1 MRLSRIMVF
10 KGYTKRDT
18 SIIKGFGILCIVLH
32 NYFHWRPPSPGENE
46 FDFLSERVTAFFTLL
61 SEKPAEFINLTFS
74 FLGHYGVQLF
84 IFMSGF
90 GLAMSM
96 MNSPRTWE
104 SFFVSKLKR
113 LYPLLLVGM
122 LFFIL
127 SYVAIYMKPLNI
139 IEWKALVP
147 RLLLIHTLIPGS
159 GMSINGPWWF
169 FGLIFQFYILFPY
182 LFKLIK
188 RWRWK
193 AFVVLCL
200 ISYVLIFLFR
210 GEIVMMNA
218 PGHLP
223 EFCLGILFAFCKD
236 KKINVLWLV
245 LAIVVFC
252 LGNCYASFYPFTFLS
267 LTVIMVFVYQALK
280 SIPIKK
286 TVISTPLA
294 YFGSISMAMFATH
307 AVFRDPIIKMSWN
320 YGAGALWNFATGII
334 YFLIAWGVAVAAKV
348 LYDYLETQL
357 DKIQIREN
365 MLTHILGIM
374 CQIGLVVAL
383 VYIFV
388 SYY

>member
-1 MRLSRIMVF
+1 
-10 KGYTKRDT
+10 
-18 SIIKGFGILCIVLH
+18 
-32 NYFHWRPPSPGENE
+32 
-46 FDFLSERVTAFFTLL
+46 
-61 SEKPAEFINLTFS
+61 
-74 FLGHYGVQLF
+74 
-84 IFMSGF
+84 
-90 GLAMSM
+90 
-96 MNSPRTWE
+96 
-104 SFFVSKLKR
+104 
-113 LYPLLLVGM
+113 
-122 LFFIL
+122 
-127 SYVAIYMKPLNI
+127 
-139 IEWKALVP
+139 
-147 RLLLIHTLIPGS
+147 
-159 GMSINGPWWF
+159 
-169 FGLIFQFYILFPY
+169 
-182 LFKLIK
+182 
-188 RWRWK
+188 
-193 AFVVLCL
+193 
-200 ISYVLIFLFR
+200 
-210 GEIVMMNA
+210 MMNA

-236 KKINVLWLV
+236 KKINVLWHV

-252 LGNCYASFYPFTFLS
+252 LGNCYAAFYPFTFLS

-286 TVISTPLA
+286 AVISTPLA